1 MPVHR
6 FPVSDHCDGFRFFN
20 ARDHVGR
27 NLADVLRWKF
37 AGQREPWPARVNIA
51 PVAPP
56 PPPERGWRATW
67 VNHATFLLQSPA
79 GNLLTDPVWGDRCG
93 PLGLSGPR
101 RVHPPG
107 VAFGALP
114 RIDAVLLSHDH
125 YDHCD
130 LATLRRLWRAHRPL
144 AITPLGNGALL
155 RRAGFTPGRIVEL
168 DWWQAHLLPATGE
181 GGGGTEGI
189 RITVTPAHHW
199 SNRLSGGRN
208 GRLWGGF
215 YAEPGLSAAQGERAG
230 REATLYFAGDT
241 GYEEGLF
248 QKIRE
253 RLGAPDLAL
262 LPIGAYAPRW
272 FMSVHHCD
280 PADAVR
286 IHREL
291 GARQSVAMHWGTF
304 QLTDEGREAPP
315 QELAAAL
322 AEAGEPA
329 ERFVTLTPG
338 GSVDCRSGGFSANPP
353 SGRDGNG
360 GYFT

>member
-1 MPVHR
+1 MPAHR

-20 ARDHVGR
+20 ARDHVSR
-27 NLADVLRWKF
+27 NLAEVLRWKF

-79 GNLLTDPVWGDRCG
+79 GNLLTDPVWSERCG

-107 VAFGALP
+107 VAFEALP

-130 LATLRRLWRAHRPL
+130 LATLRRLRQAHRPL
-144 AITPLGNGALL
+144 AITPLGNGGLL
-155 RRAGFTPGRIVEL
+155 RRAGFAPGRIVEL
-168 DWWQAHLLPATGE
+168 DWWQAHRLPLPGAGE
-181 GGGGTEGI
+181 SGGAGAGKAAGDHKSCGI

-199 SNRLSGGRN
+199 SNRLSGPRN

-215 YAEPGLSAAQGERAG
+215 FAESGGARASGGAGEAG
-230 REATLYFAGDT
+230 GAEATLYFAGDT
-241 GYEEGLF
+241 GYEEALF
-248 QKIRE
+248 PKIRE
-253 RLGAPDLAL
+253 RLGAPALAL

-280 PADAVR
+280 PAEAVR

-304 QLTDEGREAPP
+304 QLTDEGLDAPT
-315 QELAAAL
+315 QELAAPL
-322 AEAGEPA
+322 AGAGEPA
-329 ERFVTLTPG
+329 ERFVTLAPG
-338 GSVDCRSGGFSANPP
+338 GSVDSR
-353 SGRDGNG
+353 
-360 GYFT
+360 